1 MVSFSEEAAVYDDS
15 KQRNDERMTGLC
27 DCDTGIVALA
37 AIRGQVFCQL
47 SVVKFFPRTMQRF
60 ALYNYC
66 LLQAAMPRLVKARH
80 VQKREMLYN
89 RLMVDEELA

>member
-47 SVVKFFPRTMQRF
+47 SVVKIFS
-60 ALYNYC
+60 
-66 LLQAAMPRLVKARH
+66 
-80 VQKREMLYN
+80 
-89 RLMVDEELA
+89 